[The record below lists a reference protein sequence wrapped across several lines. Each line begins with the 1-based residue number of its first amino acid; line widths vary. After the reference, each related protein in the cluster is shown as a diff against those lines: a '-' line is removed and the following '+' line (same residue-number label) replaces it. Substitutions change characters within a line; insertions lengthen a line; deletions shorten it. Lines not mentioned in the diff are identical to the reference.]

1 MPKIVQYNLPPGGT
15 VVQLADNTSEALD
28 IEAINADGTTDDYIV
43 VTTTDSSESVTLK
56 ASGHG
61 VKVTDSGAFLSTKSQ
76 CWSLLAEDAS
86 ATNPNILPVSSDGDT
101 GMGSAGLDKL
111 SLISGGVEGILIVET
126 GSVAHV
132 GIGTT
137 EPEAYSSNGN
147 KLVLKSGS
155 HCGLTIDTSGTN
167 NGNILF
173 ATDTDDAAGQL
184 DAGIQWSASGDYFRI
199 YATAQFGN
207 VELGIGASGKI
218 SVGSAPDGN
227 QAANNIYIKDG
238 TAPSADPTTGGF
250 LYVES
255 GALKYRG
262 SSGTVTPIATA

>member
-15 VVQLADNTSEALD
+15 VVQLADQNSTALE
-28 IEAINADGTTDDYIV
+28 IEGVDSKDYITVDTTDGAEIL
-43 VTTTDSSESVTLK
+43 TLEAGGSSGQELQIKAGILQYK
-56 ASGHG
+56 ASG
-61 VKVTDSGAFLSTKSQ
+61 TAAMIS
-76 CWSLLAEDAS
+76 EDPT
-86 ATNPNILPVSSDGDT
+86 ATNPNFCPRNNDTDT

-155 HCGLTIDTSGTN
+155 HCGLTIDTTGTN

-184 DAGIQWSASGDYFRI
+184 DAGIQWTAASDYFRI
-199 YATAQFGN
+199 YATAEFGN
-207 VELGIGASGKI
+207 VDLGIGASGKI
-218 SVGSAPDGN
+218 SIGSTPDGN
-227 QAANNIYIKDG
+227 QAANNIYIKNG

-262 SSGTVTPIATA
+262 SSATVTTIAAA

>member
-1 MPKIVQYNLPPGGT
+1 MAIIEEGQTTGVTTDTSSDDKLVLP
-15 VVQLADNTSEALD
+15 S
-28 IEAINADGTTDDYIV
+28 GTT
-43 VTTTDSSESVTLK
+43 T
-56 ASGHG
+56 AP
-61 VKVTDSGAFLSTKSQ
+61 
-76 CWSLLAEDAS
+76 SL
-86 ATNPNILPVSSDGDT
+86 TFDGDEDT
-101 GMGSAGLDKL
+101 GLSAAASDKL

-126 GSVAHV
+126 SSVAHV

-155 HCGLTIDTSGTN
+155 HCGLTIDTTGTN

-184 DAGIQWSASGDYFRI
+184 DAGIQWTAASEFFRI
-199 YATAQFGN
+199 YATAEFGN
-207 VELGIGASGKI
+207 VDLGIGASGKV

-227 QAANNIYIKDG
+227 QAANNIYIKNG
-238 TAPSADPTTGGF
+238 TAPSSDPTTGGF

-262 SSGTVTPIATA
+262 SSATVTTIAAA